1 MEISIFQ
8 GFWKDSEIAI
18 LKMNF
23 SEVVFLEILLID
35 FRTATNLKTGSS
47 KKYSW
52 KKTSSTK
59 IIHLKVH

>member
-47 KKYSW
+47 KKYS
-52 KKTSSTK
+52 
-59 IIHLKVH
+59 